1 MKKIVFCTSLILSGL
16 IFAVYLPSYTWIV
29 VGKHYYYFE
38 LNKIISDVSLFFPL
52 IFFFSLLTYFMPIRV
67 FQAWWSF
74 AKYAIPVIL
83 VLSFIINAGLHH
95 DPVGQ
100 WQDIFDL
107 PMLFILY
114 GVFAIGSL
122 VQIIRGYL
130 RR

>member
-1 MKKIVFCTSLILSGL
+1 MKKFILGFSIFGTVLLYVFFNTRAVGLCGEICNPVFGDYQNIL
-16 IFAVYLPSYTWIV
+16 
-29 VGKHYYYFE
+29 
-38 LNKIISDVSLFFPL
+38 LFFPL
-52 IFFFSLLTYFMPIRV
+52 IFLFSLLTYFLPTRV
-67 FQAWWSF
+67 FTAWWGF

-95 DPVGQ
+95 DPAGQ

-122 VQIIRGYL
+122 VQIIRGF
-130 RR
+130 RRR